1 MLDDGSPTKH
11 SRNIMMASLVD
22 TYTILG
28 SSDTFLPEHSLAAL
42 DTAVYDCLSNYC
54 FLAHV
59 AMTSGQVRY
68 NVVQKHHMMCH
79 VPGHVRKSINARLTS
94 AYTEES
100 FVGQGMLG
108 VQT

>member
-1 MLDDGSPTKH
+1 MPFIAKVARMLDDGSPTKH
-11 SRNIMMASLVD
+11 SRNIMMASRVD

-42 DTAVYDCLSNYC
+42 ETAVYDCLSNYC

-68 NVVQKHHMMCH
+68 NVVQTHLGIHRGRLRW
-79 VPGHVRKSINARLTS
+79 PRYVRCANMTVVS
-94 AYTEES
+94 
-100 FVGQGMLG
+100 
-108 VQT
+108 